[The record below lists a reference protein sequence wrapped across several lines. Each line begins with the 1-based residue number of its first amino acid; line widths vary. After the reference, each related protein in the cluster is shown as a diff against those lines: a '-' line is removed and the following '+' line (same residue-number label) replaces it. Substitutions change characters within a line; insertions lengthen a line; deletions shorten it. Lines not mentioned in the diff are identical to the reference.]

1 MLGEYVEY
9 EHDFYR
15 VVMVGNNCLG
25 LVTLR
30 SRSCSVGLVVVVE
43 QECVSFVTGPGR
55 EWLTLLYDYPD
66 AIHEYIVGNILKP
79 R

>member
-1 MLGEYVEY
+1 MLGSYVEY
-9 EHDFYR
+9 EGDFYE
-15 VVMVGNNCLG
+15 VFMFGKGMLG

-30 SRSCSVGLVVVVE
+30 SRSCSQSIVVVVE

-55 EWLTLLYDYPD
+55 EWLTLLYGDD
-66 AIHEYIVGNILKP
+66 DTVHEYIIGNILKP